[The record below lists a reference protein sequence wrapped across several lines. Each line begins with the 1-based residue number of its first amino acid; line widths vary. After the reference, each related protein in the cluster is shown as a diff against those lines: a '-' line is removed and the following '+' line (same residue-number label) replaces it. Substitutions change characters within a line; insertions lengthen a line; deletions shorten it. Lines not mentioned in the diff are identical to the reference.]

1 MNVLNIF
8 LALWN
13 FFVML
18 FYGFDKSRAIRGER
32 RIRES
37 TLLVLSFLAGGIG
50 AMFGMILFNH
60 KTAKM
65 RFRILVPMS
74 AIMTFGIQ
82 FIIAGTIR

>member
-18 FYGFDKSRAIRGER
+18 FYGFDKSRAKRGER